1 MGSMGCKCGSPSVE
15 KLGGRYRYKISDAS
29 LDCEDE
35 RILITA
41 WSKLGKFPV
50 HVNHDRSRE
59 VGNAQVFIRDG
70 SLVADVE
77 VTADDVRV
85 RVDSGELSMAS
96 VGFSRQEFTK
106 TDDGKIITTKAELEE
121 VSLVDLGCNF
131 AAHREKQKEQ
141 AVGDNTTSAMSE
153 QTEQSETP
161 APDAKGRLEMKLSF
175 PDMKEILA
183 AISTLTASHEDFKR
197 MLAVQTEDLKASA
210 ERIRNLET
218 GIGERDT
225 VIEQRNG
232 QLKEANDKLAAVEQ
246 SLVDMK
252 ALVDSIAKERDDLKV
267 LLEAKTLETPASK
280 LSMSAKEID
289 QIVERTLK
297 ELAASTINYHTGRL
311 S

>member
-1 MGSMGCKCGSPSVE
+1 MGCKCGSKCGSPSVE
-15 KLGGRYRYKISDAS
+15 KLSGRYRYKISDAS
-29 LDCEDE
+29 LDCESE
-35 RILITA
+35 RILISA
-41 WSKLGKFPV
+41 WNKLGKFPV

-77 VTADDVRV
+77 VTADDVRA
-85 RVDSGELSMAS
+85 RVDSGELAMAS

-106 TDDGKIITTKAELEE
+106 TDDGKIVTTKAELEE
-121 VSLVDLGCNF
+121 VSLVELGCNP

-141 AVGDNTTSAMSE
+141 AVSDNTTA
-153 QTEQSETP
+153 TAP
-161 APDAKGRLEMKLSF
+161 AAEKLSV
-175 PDMKEILA
+175 PEMKEILA

-197 MLAVQTEDLKASA
+197 TLALQTEDLKASA
-210 ERIRNLET
+210 ERIQNLET
-218 GIGERDT
+218 GISERDL

-232 QLKEANDKLAAVEQ
+232 QLKEANDKLSAVEQ

-252 ALVDSIAKERDDLKV
+252 ALADSTAKERDDLKA
-267 LLEAKTLETPASK
+267 LLEAKTPATPETPASK